1 KSLSRGDTNR
11 SERYI
16 QCGSV
21 WALVPPVAPLARLP
35 FAIPSHCVSLSA
47 LYYNARG
54 RYHQKPAQSS
64 CRPTGRLEQTSPL
77 QRVHALPSHIVPTM
91 ARTCALGRGNPP
103 AALGPPPDWLEV
115 HSPTCSS
122 ADPAPT
128 PASAHKPR
136 KPHTS
141 GLGALSCL
149 EPDHER
155 RVAQRHRRSPVW
167 HGLKSALHAC
177 RLVM

>member
-1 KSLSRGDTNR
+1 
-11 SERYI
+11 
-16 QCGSV
+16 
-21 WALVPPVAPLARLP
+21 
-35 FAIPSHCVSLSA
+35 
-47 LYYNARG
+47 
-54 RYHQKPAQSS
+54 
-64 CRPTGRLEQTSPL
+64 
-77 QRVHALPSHIVPTM
+77 M
-91 ARTCALGRGNPP
+91 ARTCALGRGTHP
-103 AALGPPPDWLEV
+103 AALGPPPDRLEV

-136 KPHTS
+136 KPHTP

-167 HGLKSALHAC
+167 HGPKSALHAC
-177 RLVM
+177 RLVMPRVAPVSPSWDSHLRHHRHRGRDGRQSEWYPSGHKASLTPGARAVTLLLLTGLWSHHLNPWKTASG